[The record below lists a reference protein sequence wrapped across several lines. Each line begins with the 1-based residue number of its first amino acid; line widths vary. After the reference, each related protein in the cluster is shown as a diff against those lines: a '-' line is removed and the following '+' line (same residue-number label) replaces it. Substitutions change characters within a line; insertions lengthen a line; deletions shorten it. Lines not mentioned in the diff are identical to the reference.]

1 MCKAK
6 NQPIKICKIQN
17 FCLPIGPALT
27 VIFGANRS
35 GKSSYSR
42 VLGFAGIMR
51 GEVEVIANINDQNC
65 MHLTPRR
72 TE

>member
-17 FCLPIGPALT
+17 GIDSRT
-27 VIFGANRS
+27 MSSS